1 MASKKILIQVD
12 VTTKSAEV
20 QINKVIESMGKLE
33 GATTKVSTAQ
43 KKSTASAGLH
53 NAILMEAGRTASD
66 LNYGFSAVANN
77 LGQLFSLFQA
87 SANSAEGL
95 GAAFKKLLSIQA
107 LFLIGGQLV
116 IQNLDKITSFFKD
129 VVFGIEDFNKIFNK
143 ASDTVKDVNG
153 NFELYIATLEDVT
166 KSEDEKAIAIEKLNE
181 EYPDYIDSL
190 QKADVSLQDVKN
202 KTKAASLQNDLYR
215 DSIMQL
221 AIARAAENELEK
233 ISTEILQSEIDLKND
248 QLEMGF
254 KTEDQVKERIKLL
267 DDLIATEKENEK
279 QLKNNQHEN
288 DLMTK
293 IYSNQTRSMT
303 SNLSKLED
311 EKAALEGTAKAY
323 GGLGESIRERIDR
336 LKEERERYLEFID
349 LKRTETKKDIDLE
362 NEYKETKIGNVDKEV
377 ASIKALGRIRSK
389 FFKKNQDQDV
399 KDKETALE
407 KSELQRI
414 QALAEVNAIEGNEIA
429 KRQARLEINAFYDK
443 KDIQAT
449 EETEKAKAKIDKLA
463 KEAKLQQLD
472 DIGEG
477 LMAASEIAGK
487 ATGLGKGLAVAATTI
502 STYGAAQ
509 KAYDSQLIVGD
520 PTSIVRAQIAAASA
534 VLQGLAKV
542 KAIMSVKTPAMKG
555 GDSTSGTST
564 TPVQAPD
571 FNVVGQSAT
580 SQLVGAVQNQF
591 GTALRAYVVSG
602 DISSAQELDRKINT
616 TSVIG

>member
-1 MASKKILIQVD
+1 
-12 VTTKSAEV
+12 
-20 QINKVIESMGKLE
+20 
-33 GATTKVSTAQ
+33 
-43 KKSTASAGLH
+43 
-53 NAILMEAGRTASD
+53 
-66 LNYGFSAVANN
+66 
-77 LGQLFSLFQA
+77 
-87 SANSAEGL
+87 
-95 GAAFKKLLSIQA
+95 
-107 LFLIGGQLV
+107 
-116 IQNLDKITSFFKD
+116 
-129 VVFGIEDFNKIFNK
+129 
-143 ASDTVKDVNG
+143 
-153 NFELYIATLEDVT
+153 
-166 KSEDEKAIAIEKLNE
+166 
-181 EYPDYIDSL
+181 
-190 QKADVSLQDVKN
+190 
-202 KTKAASLQNDLYR
+202 
-215 DSIMQL
+215 
-221 AIARAAENELEK
+221 
-233 ISTEILQSEIDLKND
+233 
-248 QLEMGF
+248 
-254 KTEDQVKERIKLL
+254 
-267 DDLIATEKENEK
+267 
-279 QLKNNQHEN
+279 
-288 DLMTK
+288 
-293 IYSNQTRSMT
+293 MT
-303 SNLSKLED
+303 STLSQLED
-311 EKAALEGTAKAY
+311 EKAALEGTQKAY

-336 LKEERERYLEFID
+336 LKEERLSYLDFINLRKTQVKED
-349 LKRTETKKDIDLE
+349 VAVEK
-362 NEYKETKIGNVDKEV
+362 EYTETKIGNVDKEV
-377 ASIKALGRIRSK
+377 AAIKALGRIRSK

-414 QALAEVNAIEGNEIA
+414 QALAEVDAIAGNEIA

-443 KDIQAT
+443 KDIEATKET
-449 EETEKAKAKIDKLA
+449 EEAKAKIDKLA

-555 GDSTSGTST
+555 GDSASGTST

-571 FNVVGQSAT
+571 FNVVGQSTT